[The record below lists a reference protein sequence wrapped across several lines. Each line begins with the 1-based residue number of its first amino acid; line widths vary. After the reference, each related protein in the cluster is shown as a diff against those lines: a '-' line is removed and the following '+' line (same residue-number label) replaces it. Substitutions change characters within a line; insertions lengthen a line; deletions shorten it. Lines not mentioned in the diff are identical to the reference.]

1 MSETITIQKKI
12 VFDIDNETVC
22 LEKEMDIQIDYV
34 SCDKCGDSLDFTI
47 ECDTYGDLQIEVQ
60 PHQCAD

>member
-1 MSETITIQKKI
+1 MSEIITIKKKI
-12 VFDIDNETVC
+12 LVDVDGELVG

-34 SCDKCGDSLDFTI
+34 SCDKCGDSLNFSV
-47 ECDTYGDLQIEVQ
+47 ECDHYGDLQIDVQ